1 MWIDIGTVVFKN
13 ADPNDI
19 ELLESAT
26 AAMRAALQKLTEVRA
41 AKIFNQLTVAD
52 IQPML
57 NGERQCPNANIR
69 VNLIR
74 IVGNLALI
82 LNNSGAAE
90 YHELVKVGIY
100 IN

>member
-1 MWIDIGTVVFKN
+1 M
-13 ADPNDI
+13 NDI

-26 AAMRAALQKLTEVRA
+26 AALRAILQKLTEVQA
-41 AKIFNQLTVAD
+41 NTFSKLTVAD

-74 IVGNLALI
+74 ILGNLALI
-82 LNNSGAAE
+82 ISNNDNLHK
-90 YHELVKVGIY
+90 YDIMKVRI
-100 IN
+100 